1 MSQINCTH
9 TRARDAR
16 ARRQKQPS
24 RLRGRT
30 LVCLRYH
37 PAHPHR
43 ANNPRGGGSHPTP
56 TRSRHAI
63 ATRSSVRACGSRP
76 DSSRSRHAIATR
88 SSVRARGSRPNPSR
102 SRHAIA
108 TRSSVRA
115 RGSRPG
121 ADPSRSRHAIAT
133 RSLVSRQ
140 VSKVHHRSQH
150 PWPLPHARGFKQ

>member
-1 MSQINCTH
+1 MPIYGVGSFGSAMESVTQECGFTINCHTH

-30 LVCLRYH
+30 LVCLGYH

-76 DSSRSRHAIATR
+76 
-88 SSVRARGSRPNPSR
+88 N
-102 SRHAIA
+102 
-108 TRSSVRA
+108 
-115 RGSRPG
+115 
-121 ADPSRSRHAIAT
+121 PSRSRHAIAT

-140 VSKVHHRSQH
+140 GSKVHHRSQN
-150 PWPLPHARGFKQ
+150 PWNLPHARGFSFLCLRCAENVPPP